1 MAAAAAAAAAAVA
14 DLSNSVPESTEAV
27 ELNSGSDGDNMIT
40 LQSVVFAKWPARRTR
55 EKVLV
60 KLAKVGVTDI
70 AGLRKGLEPPTAEC
84 MVNKMLCASRARPF
98 GEKTVK
104 ALLLL
109 LDGKAMPPSLPEDDA
124 TVNGV
129 GICVGGRNVFPT

>member
-1 MAAAAAAAAAAVA
+1 MAAAAAVA
-14 DLSNSVPESTEAV
+14 DLSVTESTEAA
-27 ELNSGSDGDNMIT
+27 ELNSVSDGDSMLT

-55 EKVLV
+55 EKVLA

-84 MVNKMLCASRARPF
+84 VVNKMLCASRARPF

-109 LDGKAMPPSLPEDDA
+109 LDGKTMPPSISEGDA

-129 GICVGGRNVFPT
+129 GICVGGGHVFPT

>member
-1 MAAAAAAAAAAVA
+1 M
-14 DLSNSVPESTEAV
+14 T
-27 ELNSGSDGDNMIT
+27 T

-55 EKVLV
+55 EKVLA
-60 KLAKVGVTDI
+60 KLANVGVTDI
-70 AGLRKGLEPPTAEC
+70 DGLRKGLEPPTAEC
-84 MVNKMLCASRARPF
+84 LVNKMLCASRARPF

-109 LDGKAMPPSLPEDDA
+109 LDGKAIPPYLPEDVA

-129 GICVGGRNVFPT
+129 GILFGRYR